1 MNDEKTTYYSINEDT
16 GNAQLYIYDRS
27 GRITVHRL
35 KDGDTLGRNYE
46 GATSS
51 ILLDSPI
58 VSRRHGEFLFSNG
71 T

>member
-35 KDGDTLGRNYE
+35 KDGDTL
-46 GATSS
+46 
-51 ILLDSPI
+51 
-58 VSRRHGEFLFSNG
+58 
-71 T
+71 